1 MASRQAADARPAAH
15 QRNGSA
21 RRECPGRNRAAV
33 LRLHLYHSVRGEP
46 EREFLAYPA
55 GRYVAEELCVDA
67 AKACGISPLYFSL
80 FGLFRERDRLW
91 LSPSHLFQLDRS
103 ASEDVFFRIRYY
115 YPGWYGAGASRAYR
129 YGAAKGS
136 ESPVLDDDV
145 MSYLF
150 YQVSALGLFRLAVC
164 TLPVAWGGNERTSH
178 PMEECLGLA
187 VLDMMRTAKEKEM
200 APLDVY
206 RSFLPKG
213 LRAQIERRGFLTRKR
228 IRLRFKRF
236 VERFGRFGASA
247 RDLKLKYLI
256 SMEALEKAFY
266 TESFRVREPS
276 GGARLVLLRYASR
289 LNDPLCRQPSVTF
302 QVVPPSMICPSG
314 LDSSLCLQEPQTVCD
329 FPEVVDISV
338 KQAGKEAELEFP
350 GLAEALSFA
359 SLIDGHYRLTADAH
373 HYLCK
378 EVAPPRLLEAA
389 ACRCHGPVSTPRRQE
404 KRGRALRIDFARAL
418 CQVRGSVEYKHCQ
431 ITRSSGGEFNL
442 SGTKRNFASLKDLLS
457 CYRKEAVRSD
467 SFVFRFSKCC
477 APRAKGESRGRRPT
491 ASAPPRETISTAR
504 STRPSRHFK
513 TKTLCWGEKKKKE
526 EETAADIF
534 FHPGVISKQL
544 FCFSRQ
550 SFFEAASMMS
560 QLSHKH
566 LLLNYGVCVCGE
578 ENMMVQEYV
587 KFGSL
592 DTYLKK
598 NNNSVNIAWK
608 LEVAK
613 QLAWAMHFLEEK
625 GLVHG
630 NVCAKNVLLIREEDR
645 RLGNP
650 PFVKLS
656 DPGVGIAVL
665 PTDILMERI
674 PWVPPECIEDPARLS
689 PAADKWGYGVAL
701 WELCSGGE
709 RPLAALDDSEKR
721 RFYEDRRGLPAPKW
735 TELADLIGSCTD
747 YEPAFRPSF
756 RAVIR
761 DLNGLFTP
769 DGDVLPARTAGGL
782 ESREPAQFEERHLR
796 FLQQLG
802 KGNFGSVEMCR
813 YDPLQDNTGEVVA
826 VKKLQHGTAEHV
838 RDFEREID
846 ILKSLQHDNIVKY
859 KGVCY
864 SRRNLRLV
872 MEYLPF
878 GSLRD
883 YLIKNKER
891 MDRHKLMRYTSQI
904 CKGMEYLSGKRYI
917 HRDLATRNILV
928 ESERRVK
935 IGDFGLSKVLPQDKE
950 YYLVKEPGES
960 PIFWYAPESLTE
972 SRFSVASDVWSFGV
986 VLYEL
991 FTHSEK
997 NLSFLH
1003 FQKISQRF
1011 KKTNHLKSSCP
1022 NCRREHER
1030 MNWTCSSVQ
1039 IYELMVECWAND
1051 SSLRPSFSELTLRI
1065 DLLGDAD

>member
-103 ASEDVFFRIRYY
+103 ASEDVYY

-164 TLPVAWGGNERTSH
+164 TLPTQ
-178 PMEECLGLA
+178 EECLGLA

-206 RSFLPKG
+206 RATSYKSFLPKG

-276 GGARLVLLRYASR
+276 GGARLVLLVAA
-289 LNDPLCRQPSVTF
+289 DTGVQWCRP
-302 QVVPPSMICPSG
+302 
-314 LDSSLCLQEPQTVCD
+314 EPQTVCD

-338 KQAGKEAELEFP
+338 KQAGKEAASESRLVTISKRDGNNLELEFP

-491 ASAPPRETISTAR
+491 ASAPPRETISTTESLGR
-504 STRPSRHFK
+504 GTFTKIFK
-513 TKTLCWGEKKKKE
+513 
-526 EETAADIF
+526 
-534 FHPGVISKQL
+534 GV
-544 FCFSRQ
+544 RQ
-550 SFFEAASMMS
+550 ELGDYGLVHQTEVVVKVLDRAHRNYSESFFEAASMMS

-566 LLLNYGVCVCGE
+566 LLLNYGVCVCD
-578 ENMMVQEYV
+578 MMVQEYV

-613 QLAWAMHFLEEK
+613 QLAWAMHFL
-625 GLVHG
+625 VD
-630 NVCAKNVLLIREEDR
+630 VAFVVVVVVLLPNEDR

-769 DGDVLPARTAGGL
+769 DYELIGDGDVLPARTAGGL

-864 SRRNLRLV
+864 SFRRRNLRLV

-997 NLSFLH
+997 NCSPPAIFMSMMGNDKQGQL
-1003 FQKISQRF
+1003 IVY
-1011 KKTNHLKSSCP
+1011 HLMELLRSGSRLPQPVRCP
-1022 NCRREHER
+1022 AEVNSPFATKAKRRPAGASNGLPRLKNLPKHR
-1030 MNWTCSSVQ
+1030 W
-1039 IYELMVECWAND
+1039 
-1051 SSLRPSFSELTLRI
+1051 PSFGTGRSNTNK
-1065 DLLGDAD
+1065 